1 MIQEKELKFDNHLN
15 RGICS
20 SVKSIL
26 ISLCRAEGLVEVLA
40 DPRPVQHRPHA
51 VVLKGALVRPSGRED
66 FDSKLTENFLNFTSV
81 PLVDSKL

>member
-1 MIQEKELKFDNHLN
+1 MKLKFSHLN
-15 RGICS
+15 RGICGS
-20 SVKSIL
+20 IKSIL
-26 ISLCRAEGLVEVLA
+26 IGLCRAEGLVEVLA

-66 FDSKLTENFLNFTSV
+66 FDSKLTESFLDFTSV